1 MSGLFAAWLCA
12 AIAITALSLFGC
24 GSKRIATE
32 IRVTRTDSVRVVETL
47 RDTAVTVQA
56 DSSLIRALIECD
68 SLGQAHLRQL
78 EEYRAGERLPPPRV
92 DIDNNVLT
100 ATAHID
106 SMSIYLQLKD
116 RYKEAVQTDKRTVY
130 KTEFVN
136 RLTGWQRFWMR
147 VGQIMAAAAAVV
159 VAWKLLKR

>member
-1 MSGLFAAWLCA
+1 
-12 AIAITALSLFGC
+12 
-24 GSKRIATE
+24 
-32 IRVTRTDSVRVVETL
+32 
-47 RDTAVTVQA
+47 
-56 DSSLIRALIECD
+56 
-68 SLGQAHLRQL
+68 
-78 EEYRAGERLPPPRV
+78 
-92 DIDNNVLT
+92 
-100 ATAHID
+100 
-106 SMSIYLQLKD
+106 MSIYLQLKD